1 MSILFEPTTLG
12 NVQIKNR
19 FVHSATYE
27 CMSAENGEVTDQL
40 IGRYRTLAKG
50 DIGLIIT
57 GHMYVH
63 PLGRGAKYQTG
74 IHNDDMIPGLR
85 RLTEAVHQEKGK
97 IAFQLSHAGRQ
108 TKKAL
113 IGQTP
118 LGPSSTGRDP
128 VYLVKPK
135 QMTEAQINEAIQA
148 FSRAAIRAVEA
159 GADGVQ
165 LHAAHTYLINQ
176 FLSPFFNHRKDA
188 WGGSDENQFRFL
200 RKVIEE
206 TKNSLPEGFPV
217 LVKLNTHDH
226 TPQDGVTP
234 PLATTYAKWL
244 AELEVDG
251 IEVSCGSSV
260 YSWAK
265 MSRGDIPVDE
275 IVRSL
280 KWWMKPLGKIYLKR
294 WIGKYD
300 LEEGY
305 NLEAAK
311 MIKSVVGKV
320 PVFLVGG
327 MRHTSYMEEMVQS
340 KYADFIS
347 MSRPFVREPN
357 IVRKIKEGKT
367 DVVSCLSCNRCFA
380 AIANNLPIRCYNK
393 GLPK

>member
-1 MSILFEPTTLG
+1 VSVLFEPTMLG
-12 NVQIKNR
+12 NLQIKNR

-40 IGRYRTLAKG
+40 IRRYRTLAKG

-74 IHNDDMIPGLR
+74 IHKNDMIPGLR

-128 VYLVKPK
+128 TYLVKPK
-135 QMTEAQINEAIQA
+135 EMTEAQINDTIQA

-200 RKVIEE
+200 RRVIEE
-206 TKNSLPEGFPV
+206 TRNSLPKGFPI

-226 TPQDGVTP
+226 TPKDGVTP
-234 PLATTYAKWL
+234 PLAATYAKWL
-244 AELEVDG
+244 AELEIDG
-251 IEVSCGSSV
+251 IEVSCGSGV
-260 YSWAK
+260 YSWAE
-265 MSRGDIPVDE
+265 MSRGDIPVDG

-280 KWWMKPLGKIYLKR
+280 EWWKKPVGKIYLKR

-327 MRHTSYMEEMVQS
+327 MRHTSYMEEIVQN

-367 DVVSCLSCNRCFA
+367 DVASCLSCNKCFA

>member
-1 MSILFEPTTLG
+1 
-12 NVQIKNR
+12 
-19 FVHSATYE
+19 
-27 CMSAENGEVTDQL
+27 MSAENGEVTDQL
-40 IGRYRTLAKG
+40 IRRYRTLAKG

-74 IHNDDMIPGLR
+74 IHNNDMIPGLR

-128 VYLVKPK
+128 AYLVKPK
-135 QMTEAQINEAIQA
+135 EMTEAQINEAIQA

-188 WGGSDENQFRFL
+188 WGGSDENRFRFL
-200 RKVIEE
+200 RRVIEE
-206 TKNSLPEGFPV
+206 TKNSLPKGFPL
-217 LVKLNTHDH
+217 LVKLNAHDH
-226 TPQDGVTP
+226 TPKNGITP

-244 AELEVDG
+244 AELEIDG
-251 IEVSCGSSV
+251 IEVSCGSGA

-265 MSRGDIPVDE
+265 MSRGDIPVDG

-280 KWWMKPLGKIYLKR
+280 RWWMKPLGRIYLKR

-305 NLEAAK
+305 NLETAK

-320 PVFLVGG
+320 PIFLVGG
-327 MRHTSYMEEMVQS
+327 LRHTSYMEEIVRN

-367 DVVSCLSCNRCFA
+367 DVASCLSCNQCYA